1 MNKIKKGFKII
12 IITTIILLIVVI
24 AFISPITKHLIEKY
38 DKKYTGRQIEM
49 DWAYVNPFTGY
60 LYFSNVRIYEFE
72 SDSVF
77 FSANGLSANIG
88 MYQLFFKKYEISQ
101 LTLHKPK
108 GVIIQNK
115 KHFNFNSLI
124 EIFSAK
130 DGQKINKEP
139 LHLSILNVKI
149 KNGELYYREIATP
162 INYFIKNLNIE
173 SDGYRW
179 NVDTIPVKFSFL
191 SGVGSGAMNGDFT
204 INPKNKNYTL
214 AVLIHKFD
222 LNIVGQ
228 YIKDLSNY
236 GSFKAFLDADFKS
249 KGSLI
254 DRENVTHS
262 GNIKISDFHF
272 GKNQKED
279 FASFDELVI
288 AIHEVSPRKF
298 IYFFDSVSVRQPY
311 FKYEKYDH
319 LDNVQTMFGKKGANV
334 KAANADGAKFNLVIE
349 IAQYIKVLSKNFFR
363 SNYRVDRLGIYN
375 GEIKFDD
382 YSLNEKFAVALD
394 PFTFTADSIDKSN
407 KRVNFYLASG
417 IKPYGDITLTTS
429 INPKD
434 SSDFDLKYHFQ
445 KVPAALFNPYLI
457 TYSSYPLDRGTI
469 EVKGSWKVNNGKI
482 KSDNHLVIIDPRIG
496 ERLKNK
502 NLNWLPMRFFMFF
515 VRERGNVI
523 DYEVPIEGN
532 LNDPNFHVRDV
543 IIDILQNIFIK
554 PATTPYRVEVK
565 NIETEIEKALTVK
578 WPTNSSSLTPRQDNF
593 LKKMVVFLEEN
604 PEASINVHPN
614 NYTTKEKEYILLFEA
629 KKLYFM
635 KSNNKKSHSL
645 TKNDSLTIAKMSI
658 KDSLFTNYLN
668 GKVNDSMLFT
678 VQEKCNI
685 VVGRNK
691 VDTIFYTLNIQREKV
706 FMHYFI
712 ENKVNKQV
720 NVLTEKTVVPFNGY
734 SFFKIEYKGKFP
746 DYLIEAYKKM
756 NEFNNESPRDK
767 FKKQRQ
773 KNRNTN

>member
-1 MNKIKKGFKII
+1 MSKLKKGLKIFI
-12 IITTIILLIVVI
+12 LVTIIFLIVVI
-24 AFISPITKHLIEKY
+24 AFISPITEYLVEKY

-60 LYFSNVRIYEFE
+60 LYFSNFRIYELE
-72 SDSVF
+72 SDSIF

-88 MYQLFFKKYEISQ
+88 MYPLFFKNYEISQ

-115 KHFNFNSLI
+115 KQFNFNSLI
-124 EIFSAK
+124 EQFSSK
-130 DGQKINKEP
+130 DESKKNKEP

-149 KNGELYYREIATP
+149 NNGELYYREMVTP
-162 INYFIKNLNIE
+162 INYFIKNLTIE

-179 NVDTIPVKFSFL
+179 DADTIPVKFSFL
-191 SGVGSGAMNGDFT
+191 SGIGSGAMNGNFT
-204 INPKNKNYTL
+204 INSKNKNYTL
-214 AVLIHKFD
+214 AILIHKFD

-236 GSFKAFLDADFKS
+236 GIFKAFLDADFKS

-272 GKNQKED
+272 GKTQKED

-298 IYFFDSVSVRQPY
+298 IYFFDSVSVSHPY

-319 LDNVQTMFGKKGANV
+319 LDNVQTMFGKKGANI
-334 KAANADGAKFNLVIE
+334 KAANADDEKFNLVIE
-349 IAQYIKVLSKNFFR
+349 IAQYIKVLSKNFLR
-363 SNYRVDRLGIYN
+363 SNYRVDRVGIYK

-382 YSLNEKFAVALD
+382 YSLNEKFSIELD
-394 PFTFTADSIDKSN
+394 PFTFTADSVDKAH
-407 KRVNFYLASG
+407 KRVNFNLASE
-417 IKPYGDITLTTS
+417 IKPYGDVTLDIS

-434 SSDFDLKYHFQ
+434 SSDFDLTYHFQ
-445 KVPAALFNPYLI
+445 KIPAAMFNPYLI
-457 TYSSYPLDRGTI
+457 KYSSFPLDRGTI
-469 EVKGSWKVNNGKI
+469 EVKGSWNVNNGKI

-496 ERLKNK
+496 DRLRNK
-502 NLNWLPMRFFMFF
+502 NSNWLPMRFIMFF

-532 LNDPNFHVRDV
+532 LNDPNFNFRDV

-554 PATTPYRVEVK
+554 PVTTPYRVEVK
-565 NIETEIEKALTVK
+565 NVETEIEKALAVK
-578 WPTNSSSLTPRQDNF
+578 WPMNSSLLTSKQESF

-604 PEASINVHPN
+604 PLVSINVHPN
-614 NYTTKEKEYILLFEA
+614 NYTPKEKEYILLFEA
-629 KKLYFM
+629 KKLYFI
-635 KSNNKKSHSL
+635 KYNNEKNHSL
-645 TKNDSLTIAKMSI
+645 TKNDSLAIEKMSI

-668 GKVNDSMLFT
+668 AKVNDSMIFT
-678 VQEKCNI
+678 VQEKCSI
-685 VVGRNK
+685 LVGTNK
-691 VDTIFYTLNIQREKV
+691 IDAIFNTLTLQREKV
-706 FMHYFI
+706 FMQYFI
-712 ENKVNKQV
+712 QNKVNKQV
-720 NVLTEKTVVPFNGY
+720 NFLSAKTVVPFNGY
-734 SFFKIEYKGKFP
+734 SFFKIEYEGEFP
-746 DYLIEAYKKM
+746 DYLIQAHKKM
-756 NEFNNESPRDK
+756 NELNNEAPRDK
-767 FKKQRQ
+767 FRKQRQ
-773 KNRNTN
+773 KNRIIQ